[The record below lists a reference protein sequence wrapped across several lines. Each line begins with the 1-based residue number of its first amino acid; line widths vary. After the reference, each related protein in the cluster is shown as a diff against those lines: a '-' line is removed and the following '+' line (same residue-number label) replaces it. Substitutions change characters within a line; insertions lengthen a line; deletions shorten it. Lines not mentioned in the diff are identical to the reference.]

1 MPPSFILPSKPLVAE
16 AVRSVPVYWRAP
28 LAALGAVCL
37 ILFLLTF
44 SDWAAMAHQWWYIST
59 YNHVLFIPLIVG
71 WLIHARWN
79 LLSQIVPA
87 AWWPGLLPLGGALFL
102 WLLGSIS
109 GVNTASQL
117 GAVLAIQ
124 CAIVTVLGL
133 RVALAIAFPLAY
145 LLFLVPFGDEMVPAL
160 QMVTAKLVIAL
171 TEWSGIPAVIDG
183 VFIDTPVGLFE
194 VAEACSGVKF
204 LVAMIALGVLVSYA
218 CFTRWRS
225 RAWFMA
231 VAIVLPILANGV
243 RAWGTIYIAQFQGIE
258 FAEGFDH
265 VFYGWVFFAVVVAI
279 LFAIAWRRFDRDPDV
294 LGLDFELSPDSR
306 WLVYKQFSFNACI
319 GAIAAV
325 AALTGVWNLLAMRV
339 EANDPAKIALPEVSG
354 WNRVPYTPTEAW
366 QPKAEG
372 ANHRLLGRYVT
383 GNGRQV
389 DVFIAFYTAQE
400 DGREASAYGE
410 GALDPGSDWRWLQP
424 GPKAQDATSDYLLI
438 YGRHRRLAQTS
449 YRTGDLSTG
458 SAARLKLAN
467 MRDRLLLRPNPTTM
481 LILSSELQDDAV
493 ARQSIIEFRQSIG
506 DEGEWLDRVV
516 KLR

>member
-1 MPPSFILPSKPLVAE
+1 MLPSFIHPSKPLVAE
-16 AVRSVPVYWRAP
+16 LVRSVPVYWRAP
-28 LAALGAVCL
+28 LAALGIVCL
-37 ILFLLTF
+37 VLFSLTF

-59 YNHVLFIPLIVG
+59 YNHVLFVPLIAG
-71 WLIHARWN
+71 WLVYTRWN

-87 AWWPGLLPLGGALFL
+87 AWWPGLLPLSGALFL
-102 WLLGSIS
+102 WLLGSVA

-117 GAVLAIQ
+117 GAVVAIQ

-204 LVAMIALGVLVSYA
+204 LVAMIALGVLVSYS
-218 CFTRWRS
+218 CFTRWLS

-243 RAWGTIYIAQFQGIE
+243 RAWGTVYIAQFQGIE

-279 LFAIAWRRFDRDPDV
+279 LFAIAWRWFDRDPDD
-294 LGLDFELSPDSR
+294 LGLDFELSADSR
-306 WLVYKQFSFNACI
+306 WLARTRFSFKA
-319 GAIAAV
+319 AIPAIVALAA
-325 AALTGVWNLLAMRV
+325 AIGVWNLLAMRV
-339 EANDPAKIALPEVSG
+339 EAKDPAMIALPEISG
-354 WNRVPYTPTEAW
+354 WSRVPYDPAESW
-366 QPKAEG
+366 QPNASG
-372 ANHRLLGRYVT
+372 ASHKLLGRYVT
-383 GNGRQV
+383 GNGQQV

-410 GALDPGSDWRWLQP
+410 GAFDPDSHWRWLQP
-424 GPKAQDATSDYLLI
+424 GPKAQNATSDYLLI

-449 YRTGDLSTG
+449 YRTGDLTTG

-481 LILSSELQDDAV
+481 LILSSELQDEAS
-493 ARQSIIEFRQSIG
+493 AQQSIIQFRQSIG